1 MTFDL
6 DIWRA
11 GWFILAQ
18 STEGLK
24 VKVIGQSSRLQEES
38 VAKVVGA
45 TWSEGFLV
53 GRPFVQEAQ
62 LSLRDRATRACQL
75 KSGKVLHKCRRLVF
89 EKL

>member
-6 DIWRA
+6 YIWRA

-53 GRPFVQEAQ
+53 GRPFVKRFAPCYRSVVC
-62 LSLRDRATRACQL
+62 LSTCLSVCL
-75 KSGKVLHKCRRLVF
+75 SVCL
-89 EKL
+89 